1 VAVARERS
9 FVSRLP
15 GKVALITGGAS
26 GIGEGTVRLFAR
38 EGASVLIADIQD
50 DQGAR
55 LAAEL
60 GARVAYVHTDVS
72 HEADVQSAV
81 AEAVRRFGRLDCIFN
96 NAGFG
101 GVGGRIEAIDIAGF
115 DQTIGVL
122 LRGVLLGMKHAA
134 PVMKR
139 QGGGSIISTASV
151 AGLTAGFGPH
161 VYSAAKAAVIQLTKT
176 VAMELG
182 EHNIRVNCICPGAIA
197 TPIFGKGLGM
207 SAEQAE
213 AIVPQMK
220 GILENVQPIKRSGL
234 PEDIAQA
241 ALWLASDDATFVNGH
256 ALVVDGG
263 LTGGHSWSQSQFR
276 RAALRQAL
284 GLPEE

>member
-1 VAVARERS
+1 MAVARERS
-9 FVSRLP
+9 VVSRLAN
-15 GKVALITGGAS
+15 KVALITGGAS

-72 HEADVQSAV
+72 READVQSAV

-134 PVMKR
+134 PVMKH

-182 EHNIRVNCICPGAIA
+182 EHNIRVNCICPGGIA

-213 AIVPQMK
+213 AIVPLMK
-220 GILENVQPIKRSGL
+220 GVLENLQPIKRSGV
-234 PEDIAQA
+234 PDDIANA
-241 ALWLASDDATFVNGH
+241 VLWLASDDATFVNGH

-263 LTGGHSWSQSQFR
+263 LTGGRSWSESQFR

-284 GLPEE
+284 GLPDE

>member
-1 VAVARERS
+1 M
-9 FVSRLP
+9 SRLAN
-15 GKVALITGGAS
+15 KVALITGGAS

-38 EGASVLIADIQD
+38 EGASVVIADILD
-50 DQGAR
+50 DNGAR
-55 LAAEL
+55 LAGEL
-60 GARVAYVHTDVS
+60 GARAAYVHTDVS
-72 HEADVQSAV
+72 READVQGAV
-81 AEAVRRFGRLDCIFN
+81 AETVRRFGRLDCIFN

-101 GVGGRIEAIDIAGF
+101 GVGGRVEAIDIAGF

-151 AGLTAGFGPH
+151 AGITAGFGPH

-197 TPIFGKGLGM
+197 TPIFGKGLAGCG
-207 SAEQAE
+207 
-213 AIVPQMK
+213 K
-220 GILENVQPIKRSGL
+220 SG
-234 PEDIAQA
+234 
-241 ALWLASDDATFVNGH
+241 
-256 ALVVDGG
+256 
-263 LTGGHSWSQSQFR
+263 
-276 RAALRQAL
+276 
-284 GLPEE
+284 

>member
-1 VAVARERS
+1 VT
-9 FVSRLP
+9 RLAN
-15 GKVALITGGAS
+15 KVALITGGAS

-38 EGASVLIADIQD
+38 EGASVVIADILD
-50 DQGAR
+50 EQGQR

-60 GARVAYVHTDVS
+60 GVRVAYVRTDVS
-72 HEADVQSAV
+72 REPDVQNAV
-81 AEAVRRFGRLDCIFN
+81 AEAVKRFGRLDCIFN

-151 AGLTAGFGPH
+151 AGLQAGFGPH

-213 AIVPQMK
+213 ALVPQIK
-220 GILENVQPIKRSGL
+220 GILQNVQPIKRSGL
-234 PEDIAQA
+234 PDDIAQA
-241 ALWLASDDATFVNGH
+241 VLWLASDDATFVNGH

-263 LTGGHSWSQSQFR
+263 LTGGRSWSESQFR

-284 GLPEE
+284 GLPAEE

>member
-1 VAVARERS
+1 MT
-9 FVSRLP
+9 RLAK
-15 GKVALITGGAS
+15 KVALITGGAS
-26 GIGEGTVRLFAR
+26 GIGEGTVRLFVA
-38 EGASVLIADIQD
+38 EGASVMIADIQD
-50 DQGAR
+50 ERGQR

-60 GARVAYVHTDVS
+60 GDRAAYVHTDVS
-72 HEADVQSAV
+72 READVQAAV
-81 AEAVRRFGRLDCIFN
+81 AETERRFGRLDCIFN
-96 NAGFG
+96 NAGYG
-101 GVGGRIEAIDIAGF
+101 GVGGRIEAIPIDGF
-115 DQTIGVL
+115 DATIGVL

-151 AGLTAGFGPH
+151 AGLRAGFGPH
-161 VYSAAKAAVIQLTKT
+161 VYSAAKAAVIQLTLT

-182 EHNIRVNCICPGAIA
+182 EHNIRVNCICPGGIA

-207 SAEQAE
+207 SAEEAD
-213 AIVPQMK
+213 AIVPLMK
-220 GILENVQPIKRSGL
+220 GVLENVQPIKRSGL

-241 ALWLASDDATFVNGH
+241 ALWLASDDSTFVNGH

-263 LTGGHSWSQSQFR
+263 LSGGRSWSESQFR

-284 GLPEE
+284 GLPDE

>member
-1 VAVARERS
+1 VAGERPT
-9 FVSRLP
+9 VSRLAN
-15 GKVALITGGAS
+15 KVALITGGAS

-38 EGASVLIADIQD
+38 EGASVVISDILD
-50 DQGAR
+50 EQGQR

-60 GARVAYVHTDVS
+60 GARVAYVRTDVS
-72 HEADVQSAV
+72 REPDVQNAV
-81 AEAVRRFGRLDCIFN
+81 AETVRRYGRLDCIFN

-139 QGGGSIISTASV
+139 QGGGSIVSTASV
-151 AGLTAGFGPH
+151 AGLQAGFGPH
-161 VYSAAKAAVIQLTKT
+161 VYSAAKAAVIQLTRT

-182 EHNIRVNCICPGAIA
+182 EHNVRVNCICPGGIA

-213 AIVPQMK
+213 ALVPQMK
-220 GILENVQPIKRSGL
+220 GILANVQPIKRSGL

-241 ALWLASDDATFVNGH
+241 VLWLASDDATFVNGH

-263 LTGGHSWSQSQFR
+263 LTGGRSWSESQFR

-284 GLPEE
+284 GLPAEE

>member
-1 VAVARERS
+1 M
-9 FVSRLP
+9 SRLP

-72 HEADVQSAV
+72 READVQSAV

-182 EHNIRVNCICPGAIA
+182 EHNIRVNCICPGGIA

-213 AIVPQMK
+213 AIVPLMK
-220 GILENVQPIKRSGL
+220 GVLEN
-234 PEDIAQA
+234 A
-241 ALWLASDDATFVNGH
+241 AAD
-256 ALVVDGG
+256 
-263 LTGGHSWSQSQFR
+263 Q
-276 RAALRQAL
+276 ALRGYRTTSRTPCCGWPATT
-284 GLPEE
+284 PPSSTVTRWWSTAA

>member
-1 VAVARERS
+1 
-9 FVSRLP
+9 VSRLAN
-15 GKVALITGGAS
+15 KVALITGGAS

-38 EGASVLIADIQD
+38 EGAAVVIADIQD

-60 GARVAYVHTDVS
+60 GARVAYVRTDVS
-72 HEADVQSAV
+72 REPDVQNAV
-81 AEAVRRFGRLDCIFN
+81 TETVKRFGRLDCIFN

-139 QGGGSIISTASV
+139 QGGGSIVSTASV

-182 EHNIRVNCICPGAIA
+182 EHNIRVNCICPGGIA

-213 AIVPQMK
+213 AIVPLMK
-220 GILENVQPIKRSGL
+220 GVLENLQPIKRSGV
-234 PEDIAQA
+234 PDDIAHA
-241 ALWLASDDATFVNGH
+241 VLWLASDDATFVNGH

-263 LTGGHSWSQSQFR
+263 LTGGRSWSESQFR

-284 GLPEE
+284 GLPAEE

>member
-1 VAVARERS
+1 M
-9 FVSRLP
+9 SRLP

-38 EGASVLIADIQD
+38 EGASVMIADIQD

-72 HEADVQSAV
+72 READVQSAV

-182 EHNIRVNCICPGAIA
+182 EHNIRVNCICPGGIA

-213 AIVPQMK
+213 AIVPLMK
-220 GILENVQPIKRSGL
+220 GVLENVQPIKRSGL
-234 PEDIAQA
+234 PDDIAQA
-241 ALWLASDDATFVNGH
+241 VLWLASDDSTFVNGH

-263 LTGGHSWSQSQFR
+263 LTGGRSWSESQFR